1 MSSRCFWHCL
11 PVLHASASWIMLEL
25 YDCCR
30 IVWPIATCLPAQE
43 ESGLANKRMAGVSL
57 GRAKWGGL
65 EVLLTSSGKLLTHGL
80 IPASE
85 FAGRSGI
92 VFFEGAVP
100 MFGHLFR
107 DALARLSVSQRWRHH
122 LQCLN
127 STLCISHLR
136 PVKGEFGPGPR
147 QYYFYL

>member
-25 YDCCR
+25 YDYCR
-30 IVWPIATCLPAQE
+30 VVWIIVTCLPAQV
-43 ESGLANKRMAGVSL
+43 ESGLANIRMVGASL

-65 EVLLTSSGKLLTHGL
+65 EVLLTNSGKLLSHVL

-85 FAGRSGI
+85 SAGRSGI

-100 MFGHLFR
+100 MFGHLVR

-127 STLCISHLR
+127 STVSISHLR
-136 PVKGEFGPGPR
+136 PVKGESGPGPR
-147 QYYFYL
+147 QCDLYL